1 MILEIDN
8 LTKNYGKFCA
18 LNSVSQTFKPG
29 IYGLLGPNGA
39 GKSTMMNMIAGV
51 LTPTDGEIT
60 LDGKNIVSMGKEYRK
75 IFGFMPQ
82 VTGYYSNFTA
92 RKFLKYIA
100 ALKGIKGKKE
110 VNKRVDE
117 LLCMVNLTEFANKKV
132 GGFSGGMK
140 QRLGIAQAL
149 LNDPDIIIF
158 DEPTAGLDP
167 KERIRFKNLI
177 SEMSKDKI
185 IILATHI
192 VSDVESVA
200 DNILVLNKGKV
211 VQSGTVSEC
220 LDAVKGKV
228 YTLSVDE
235 KDIPRLSERYSVVS
249 MSAKGE
255 DSYLRIVTDEK
266 PEGGVISDKVT
277 LEDLYIYHF
286 GEGGKDA

>member
-1 MILEIDN
+1 MILRTEN

-18 LNSVSQTFKPG
+18 LDSVSQTFKPG

-51 LTPTDGEIT
+51 LVPTSGEIT
-60 LDGKNIVSMGKEYRK
+60 LDGRNIVSMGKEYRK

-82 VTGYYSNFTA
+82 VAGYYGNFTA
-92 RKFLKYIA
+92 RKFLQYIA
-100 ALKGIKGKKE
+100 ALKGIKGRKE
-110 VNKRVDE
+110 IEERIGEMLK
-117 LLCMVNLTEFANKKV
+117 MVNLTEHANKRIS
-132 GGFSGGMK
+132 GFSGGMK

-149 LNDPDIIIF
+149 LNDPSIVIF

-192 VSDVESVA
+192 VSDVESIA
-200 DNILVLNKGKV
+200 DNILVLNKGRI
-211 VQSGTVSEC
+211 VQSGTVAEN
-220 LDAVKGKV
+220 LDEVRGKV
-228 YTLSVDE
+228 YIVPVGESEIPAMSV
-235 KDIPRLSERYSVVS
+235 KYRVVS

-255 DSYLRIVTDEK
+255 DSFVRVVTDEK
-266 PEGGVISDKVT
+266 PDGGVLQEKVT

>member
-1 MILEIDN
+1 MILKIDN
-8 LTKNYGKFCA
+8 LTKNYGKFRA
-18 LNSVSQTFKPG
+18 LNSVSQSFGPG

-51 LTPTDGEIT
+51 LAPTEGEIT
-60 LDGKNIVSMGKEYRK
+60 LDGINIVSMGKEYRR

-92 RKFLKYIA
+92 RKFLQYIA
-100 ALKGIKGKKE
+100 ALKGIKDKK
-110 VNKRVDE
+110 VINSRIDE
-117 LLCMVNLTEFANKKV
+117 MLEMVNLTDSANKKI

-149 LNDPDIIIF
+149 LNDPSIIIF

-177 SEMSKDKI
+177 SGMSKDKI

-192 VSDVESVA
+192 VSDIESVA
-200 DNILVLNKGKV
+200 DSIIVLNKGRI
-211 VQSGTVSEC
+211 VQSGTVEEC
-220 LDAVKGKV
+220 LNTIKGKV
-228 YTLSVDE
+228 YILPADEREIPELSD
-235 KDIPRLSERYSVVS
+235 KYTVVS
-249 MSAKGE
+249 MSAKTG
-255 DSYLRIVTDEK
+255 DSYLRVVGDEI
-266 PEGGVISDKVT
+266 PEGGIASDKVT

-286 GEGGKDA
+286 NEVVRDD

>member
-1 MILEIDN
+1 MILRTEN

-18 LNSVSQTFKPG
+18 LDSVSQTFKPG

-51 LTPTDGEIT
+51 LAPTSGEIT
-60 LDGKNIVSMGKEYRK
+60 LDGRSIISMGKDYRK

-92 RKFLKYIA
+92 RKFLQYIA

-110 VNKRVDE
+110 ADARISEMLD
-117 LLCMVNLTEFANKKV
+117 MVNLTEVENKRV

-149 LNDPDIIIF
+149 LNDPSIVIF

-192 VSDVESVA
+192 VSDVESIA
-200 DNILVLNKGKV
+200 DNILVLNKGRIA
-211 VQSGTVSEC
+211 QSGTVTEC
-220 LDAVKGKV
+220 LDEVRGRVYIVPVCESEIPMISGK
-228 YTLSVDE
+228 
-235 KDIPRLSERYSVVS
+235 YSVVS

-255 DSYLRIVTDEK
+255 DSFVRVVSDGK
-266 PEGGVISDKVT
+266 PDGGVLQEKVT